1 MPCEDGF
8 DACID
13 NLHLQ
18 PQLRG
23 GGLGRR
29 LLGAAA
35 EAFRARGAGNLFL
48 WLFDGNAPAARF
60 YARLGGVATDRGFD
74 DFVGVRAPHTRIVF
88 GNLSSLSAACRAP
101 TGTPGVQGG

>member
-1 MPCEDGF
+1 MPCEDGY

-18 PQLRG
+18 PQMRG

-35 EAFRARGAGNLFL
+35 EAFRIRGASNLFL
-48 WLFDGNAPAARF
+48 WLFDGNEAAARF

-74 DFVGVRAPHTRIVF
+74 DFAGVRAPHTRIVF
-88 GNLSSLSAACRAP
+88 GDLSGLTAACRERA
-101 TGTPGVQGG
+101 GTPGRQAG